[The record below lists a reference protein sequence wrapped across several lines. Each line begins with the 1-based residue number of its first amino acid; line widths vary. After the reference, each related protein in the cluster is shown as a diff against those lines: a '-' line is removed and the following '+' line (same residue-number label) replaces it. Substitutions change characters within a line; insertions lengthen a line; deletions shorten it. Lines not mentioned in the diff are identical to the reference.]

1 MSVITKVPE
10 PNIYEEICKEFSGY
24 KQIRED
30 DELSVATDYQDYD
43 PSKHNPVFFGKMYSH
58 IPTDT
63 LAYEEVDVAQT
74 HPSVIGYAFT
84 EKPTKSPS
92 PPPTPVPS
100 KYECSPSEYLEHHV
114 FPVLLPAME
123 RMLEQA
129 KKEKCFERKRTKF
142 DALDYVTEFLY
153 NNNSARKDKPKTN
166 LEDIPFVKDWLEDHP
181 RPPLPLSLIWTEDE
195 AALKIQ
201 AFWRGYQVRKDP
213 EVQELRQWQ
222 AEWREEK
229 GDVSRR
235 VSDFWEKKMPESP
248 NNTTENI
255 TPENKSTEN
264 KTDTVKTPPV

>member
-10 PNIYEEICKEFSGY
+10 PNIYEEICK
-24 KQIRED
+24 
-30 DELSVATDYQDYD
+30 DYQDYD

-92 PPPTPVPS
+92 PPPTP
-100 KYECSPSEYLEHHV
+100 
-114 FPVLLPAME
+114 
-123 RMLEQA
+123 
-129 KKEKCFERKRTKF
+129 RKRTKF

>member
-10 PNIYEEICKEFSGY
+10 PNIYEEICK
-24 KQIRED
+24 
-30 DELSVATDYQDYD
+30 DYQDYD

-92 PPPTPVPS
+92 PPPTP
-100 KYECSPSEYLEHHV
+100 
-114 FPVLLPAME
+114 
-123 RMLEQA
+123 
-129 KKEKCFERKRTKF
+129 RKRTKF

-166 LEDIPFVKDWLEDHP
+166 LEDIPF
-181 RPPLPLSLIWTEDE
+181 
-195 AALKIQ
+195 
-201 AFWRGYQVRKDP
+201 VRKDP

-248 NNTTENI
+248 NNTNESI